1 MIKSPCISVIIPA
14 LNEAQLIPQTLR
26 TLDMAPE
33 LICEIIVVDGG
44 STDATKLMAKDAN
57 ATVIESAKGRGLQ
70 LRTGAVA
77 AKGDW
82 LLFLHA
88 DTRLGETW
96 PQQVRAF
103 IENAENARQA
113 AYFTFELAD
122 PRRSARWY
130 EAMVAWRCA
139 TFNLPYGNQGL
150 LLSTGF
156 YNSLGGFKPKNRR
169 EDVDMV
175 GRIGRK
181 RMVMLKAKAVT
192 TRPRYLKEGYVL
204 RPLQNLASLALYFL
218 SRPVT
223 AFKRMFR

>member
-1 MIKSPCISVIIPA
+1 MIIPA
-14 LNEAQLIPQTLR
+14 LNEAQLLPQTLR
-26 TLDMAPE
+26 TLDMARE
-33 LICEIIVVDGG
+33 LVCEVIVVDGG
-44 STDATKLMAKDAN
+44 STDATRLMAMDAN
-57 ATVIESAKGRGLQ
+57 ATVVDAPRGRGKQ
-70 LRTGAVA
+70 LATGAVQ

-103 IENAENARQA
+103 IENPANARRG

-122 PRRSARWY
+122 VRKSARWY
-130 EAMVAWRCA
+130 EAMVSLRCR

-156 YNSLGGFKPKNRR
+156 YNSLGGFKPVMRM

-175 GRIGRK
+175 RRIGSK
-181 RMVMLKAKAVT
+181 RLVMLKARAVT

-204 RPLQNLASLALYFL
+204 RPIQNLASLVLYFL

-223 AFKRMFR
+223 AIRRLLKA